1 MKVFGTVFSF
11 DSGPSVLFVI
21 FVAKQFSGLSGLGV
35 VRAVKLKDRITG
47 FFNRRRLFV
56 ILAVIGPGIIAGN
69 AGNDAGGIATYSIVG
84 AKEGYGLLWA
94 LVLLTVALA
103 VIQEMSSRMG
113 VVTGKGFGD
122 LVREQFGVRVTL
134 AVMALLIVANLTV
147 TVAEFAGIAA
157 SMELFGV
164 NKYISVPI
172 SAFVVWFVVVKGNYK
187 QVERF
192 LLVISMVYLTYV
204 FSGIMAD
211 PPWSEVV
218 RQIAMPNIRL
228 DRDYVLLFITLVGTT
243 ITPYMQIYLQSAVV
257 DKGVRIE
264 EYKFVKFD
272 VYAGSFM
279 TMFIAFFIIIA
290 TGTILHPSGVEVDS
304 AEAAALALQPL
315 AGNFASHLFAVGLL
329 NASFLA
335 AFVLPLATAYGL
347 SEAFGWES
355 GMDKSFREAPQFLGF
370 YTAFIVIGAGVIM
383 IPDVPLIKVM
393 FFSQTINGILLPF
406 VLIIMLKL
414 VNDKELMGEYVNSR
428 RMNIITW
435 ITVAIL
441 VLLTAVLVVTSLL

>member
-1 MKVFGTVFSF
+1 V
-11 DSGPSVLFVI
+11 SVNFLERIKNLKNARVI
-21 FVAKQFSGLSGLGV
+21 AFLS
-35 VRAVKLKDRITG
+35 
-47 FFNRRRLFV
+47 
-56 ILAVIGPGIIAGN
+56 VIGPGFIAGN

-84 AKEGYGLLWA
+84 AREGYGLLWA
-94 LVLLTVALA
+94 LVLITFALA

-122 LVREQFGVRVTL
+122 LVREQFGVKVTL
-134 AVMALLIVANLTV
+134 AVMALFIVANLTV
-147 TVAEFAGIAA
+147 TIAEFAGIAA

-164 NKYISVPI
+164 HKYISVPV
-172 SAFVVWFVVVKGNYK
+172 SAFVVWFAVVKGNFK

-192 LLVISMVYLTYV
+192 LIAISMIYLTYV
-204 FSGIMAD
+204 FSGFMAN
-211 PPWSEVV
+211 PPWREVAK
-218 RQIAMPNIRL
+218 QIALPHL
-228 DRDYVLLFITLVGTT
+228 KFDKGYFLLFITMVGTT
-243 ITPYMQIYLQSAVV
+243 ITPYMQFYLQSAVV

-264 EYKFVKFD
+264 DYKYAKFD

-279 TMFIAFFIIIA
+279 TVFIAFFIVLA
-290 TGTILHPSGVEVDS
+290 TGTILHPAGVVVDS
-304 AEAAALALQPL
+304 AEAAAQALQPL
-315 AGNFASHLFAVGLL
+315 AGDFASHLFAVGLL

-355 GMDKSFREAPQFLGF
+355 GINKTFREAPQFLGF

-383 IPDVPLIKVM
+383 VPDIPLIKIM
-393 FFSQTINGILLPF
+393 FLSQTINGVLLPI
-406 VLIIMLKL
+406 VLIIMLRL
-414 VNDKELMGEYVNSR
+414 VNDRELMGEYVNSK

-441 VLLTAVLVVTSLL
+441 ILLTAMLLVTSVVMR